1 MRLPAGNP
9 RSTGWHATG
18 AGGPDWGNPPS
29 GPIVRRRRLS
39 HATPLTEDSLL
50 AIAFS
55 GDETRLAVAYGY
67 AAEVWDLTQT
77 DPPQHVAAR
86 DLRRGWID
94 AVALSPDNRWLAT
107 GSGEAEIKLS
117 DVTPAGRPPM
127 VLKGHNAAVRALSF
141 SDDGKWLASGS
152 D

>member
-18 AGGPDWGNPPS
+18 AAVGLWDLRADFPNRAP
-29 GPIVRRRRLS
+29 RRLS

-55 GDETRLAVAYGY
+55 GDETPLAVAYGY

-77 DPPQHVAAR
+77 DPPQPVAPR
-86 DLRRGWID
+86 DLRRGRIE
-94 AVALSPDNRWLAT
+94 ALALSPAHRCVAT
-107 GSGEAEIKLS
+107 GSG
-117 DVTPAGRPPM
+117 
-127 VLKGHNAAVRALSF
+127 AA
-141 SDDGKWLASGS
+141 
-152 D
+152 